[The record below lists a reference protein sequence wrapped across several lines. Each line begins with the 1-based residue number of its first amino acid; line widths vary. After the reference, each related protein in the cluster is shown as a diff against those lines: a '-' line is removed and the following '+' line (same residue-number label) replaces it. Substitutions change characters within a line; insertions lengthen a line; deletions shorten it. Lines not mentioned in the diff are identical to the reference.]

1 MQKKFIQAPRTA
13 RYYLIGN
20 TKNPDNVWLCMHGY
34 GQQAKYFAAKTKALD
49 NGKNLII
56 VVEAMNR
63 FYLSGYNGRVGA
75 TWMTSDDREVDIVD
89 NHRYLDLLLQTIIS
103 DYSLKNCPFNLLAFS
118 QGIATA
124 CRWLV
129 STEFKFQQ
137 IILWAGSIPTDIDW
151 ESEVEKFNKM
161 KVHYVFG
168 EQDEFFNSKKINEN
182 TELLAHAKINYQLTT
197 FEGKHELKDE
207 VLASLIK

>member
-49 NGKNLII
+49 DGKNLII

-75 TWMTSDDREVDIVD
+75 TWMTSDDREVDIAD
-89 NHRYLDLLLQTIIS
+89 NHRYLDLLLQTVIS
-103 DYSLKNCPFNLLAFS
+103 DYSLKKLS
-118 QGIATA
+118 
-124 CRWLV
+124 V
-129 STEFKFQQ
+129 
-137 IILWAGSIPTDIDW
+137 
-151 ESEVEKFNKM
+151 
-161 KVHYVFG
+161 
-168 EQDEFFNSKKINEN
+168 
-182 TELLAHAKINYQLTT
+182 
-197 FEGKHELKDE
+197 
-207 VLASLIK
+207 